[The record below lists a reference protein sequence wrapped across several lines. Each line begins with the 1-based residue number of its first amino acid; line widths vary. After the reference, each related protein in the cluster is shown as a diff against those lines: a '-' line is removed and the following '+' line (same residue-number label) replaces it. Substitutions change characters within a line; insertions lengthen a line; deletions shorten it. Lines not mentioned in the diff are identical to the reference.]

1 MSGSKA
7 FVPGYD
13 RAYIKR
19 VVRLMIR
26 VKNLTKEYGG
36 RQGVFDLSF
45 EVEDGEVFGLL
56 GPEGAGKTTVIR
68 QLMGFAQASRG
79 RCFINGKSCHTRQSE
94 IMGFTGY
101 LPEETALP
109 GDMTGLSFLRFM
121 AEYKGIKSIERALQ
135 IAERFE
141 LDLDTRIRKMSRASR
156 KKTAIACALM
166 HDPAVL
172 LLDEPTG
179 GLDAPMQGRLNDLI
193 LEEKERGKTIFFTSH
208 IFEEVERTCDRVG
221 MIKRGVLVNV
231 DDIAG
236 LRAAKRKS
244 YIVNFATDQ
253 EALNF
258 VKEDFEILNISGRQ
272 VTVRLS
278 GEMAPLVKALG
289 NYQVVGLETMSQ
301 SLEDVFIHFYG
312 GDAGA

>member
-1 MSGSKA
+1 
-7 FVPGYD
+7 
-13 RAYIKR
+13 
-19 VVRLMIR
+19 MIR
-26 VKNLTKEYGG
+26 VKNLTKDYGG
-36 RQGVFDLSF
+36 RKGIFDLSF

-56 GPEGAGKTTVIR
+56 GPEGAGKTTTIR
-68 QLMGFAQASRG
+68 QLLGFAASGRG
-79 RCFINGKSCHTRQSE
+79 RCFINGKSCHTRAVE

-101 LPEETALP
+101 LPEKAALP
-109 GDMTGLSFLRFM
+109 EDMTGLSFLRFM
-121 AEYKGIKSIERALQ
+121 AEMKGIKSIERAQQ

-141 LDLDTRIRKMSRASR
+141 LDLDMRIRKMSGSSR
-156 KKTAIACALM
+156 QKIGIVCAFM

-172 LLDEPTG
+172 LLDEPTN

-193 LEEKERGKTIFFTSH
+193 LEEKGRGKTILFTSH
-208 IFEEVERTCDRVG
+208 VFEEVERTCDRVG

-231 DDIAG
+231 DDITG
-236 LRAAKRKS
+236 IRAAKKKS

-258 VKEDFEILNISGRQ
+258 VKEEFEILNISGRQ
-272 VTVRLS
+272 VTLSLS
-278 GEMAPLVKALG
+278 GEMSPLIRALG

-301 SLEDVFIHFYG
+301 RLEDVFIHFYG

>member
-1 MSGSKA
+1 
-7 FVPGYD
+7 
-13 RAYIKR
+13 
-19 VVRLMIR
+19 MIR
-26 VKNLTKEYGG
+26 VKNLTKDYGG
-36 RQGVFDLSF
+36 RKGIFDLSF

-56 GPEGAGKTTVIR
+56 GPEGAGKTTTIR
-68 QLMGFAQASRG
+68 QLLGFASSSRG
-79 RCFINGKSCHTRQSE
+79 RCFINGKSCHTRPAE

-101 LPEETALP
+101 LPEEAALP

-121 AEYKGIKSIERALQ
+121 AELKGIKSIERAQQ

-141 LDLDTRIRKMSRASR
+141 LDLDTRIRKMSRGSR
-156 KKTAIACALM
+156 QKTAIVCAFM
-166 HDPAVL
+166 HDPAVI
-172 LLDEPTG
+172 LLDEPTN
-179 GLDAPMQGRLNDLI
+179 GLDAMMQGRLNDLI
-193 LEEKERGKTIFFTSH
+193 LEEKGRGKTILFTSH

-221 MIKRGVLVNV
+221 MIKHGILVNV

-236 LRAAKRKS
+236 IRAAKKKS
-244 YIVNFATDQ
+244 YIVNFTTDQ

-272 VTVRLS
+272 VTVSLS
-278 GEMAPLVKALG
+278 GEMMPLVKALG

-301 SLEDVFIHFYG
+301 SLEDVFMHFYG

>member
-1 MSGSKA
+1 MNVIETRG
-7 FVPGYD
+7 
-13 RAYIKR
+13 
-19 VVRLMIR
+19 
-26 VKNLTKEYGG
+26 LTKDYGRG
-36 RQGVFDLSF
+36 RGVFALDLAVKQGQVLGF
-45 EVEDGEVFGLL
+45 L
-56 GPEGAGKTTVIR
+56 GPNGAGKTTTIR
-68 QLMGFAQASRG
+68 QLMGFIRPDSGTAQIFG
-79 RCFINGKSCHTRQSE
+79 QDCFAKAPAVQARV
-94 IMGFTGY
+94 GY
-101 LPEETALP
+101 LPGEIAFP
-109 GDMTGLSFLRFM
+109 DDMTGEEYLRFAARLRGSRTAM
-121 AEYKGIKSIERALQ
+121 GRAKELCG
-135 IAERFE
+135 RFE
-141 LDLDTRIRKMSRASR
+141 LDGKMRIKRMSKGTKQKLGIVA
-156 KKTAIACALM
+156 AFM
-166 HDPAVL
+166 HSPEL
-172 LLDEPTG
+172 YLLDEPTS
-179 GLDAPMQGRLNDLI
+179 GLDPLMQGHFLAL
-193 LEEKERGKTIFFTSH
+193 LAEEKAAGKTILLSSH